1 VKGATAMP
9 AGKKIIE
16 FNKRV
21 GSGEPTIPSYCFV
34 KAAGSTKEKS

>member
-16 FNKRV
+16 LSKRLA
-21 GSGEPTIPSYCFV
+21 SGAPTIPPYCFI